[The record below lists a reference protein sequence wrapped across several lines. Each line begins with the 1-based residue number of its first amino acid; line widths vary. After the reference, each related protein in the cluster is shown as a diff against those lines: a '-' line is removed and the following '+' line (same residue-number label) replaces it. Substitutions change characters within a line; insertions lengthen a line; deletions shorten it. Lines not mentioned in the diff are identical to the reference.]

1 MTVLEFYEGCDK
13 RFTREMIQEKYL
25 TPSSRPIYRELVLW
39 QGLPIGYMQIY
50 PLSVEEYETYGYS
63 LSEHIIGMDQF
74 IGEVTLWNQG
84 IGTGLIQTVCQ
95 WLEAHQEVDCLVMDP
110 RADNLRAIHVY
121 EKCGFRKVKYL
132 LNHEYHRAYNMTA
145 GSWNDDTKRTPSPQ
159 IPKRCLDAMQETY
172 RQGGLTSFPG
182 HHSHRSRLMPQFFQY
197 GSGWYS
203 GAL

>member
-1 MTVLEFYEGCDK
+1 MMHIHQGDFILRPLDPEDIHYLYRWLTDDCVLEFYEGRDK

-63 LSEHIIGMDQF
+63 LFEHIIGMDQF

-132 LNHEYHRAYNMTA
+132 LNHEYHEGIQHDCWLMERRHKEN
-145 GSWNDDTKRTPSPQ
+145 P
-159 IPKRCLDAMQETY
+159 
-172 RQGGLTSFPG
+172 FPTN
-182 HHSHRSRLMPQFFQY
+182 S
-197 GSGWYS
+197 
-203 GAL
+203 